1 MFQIVHEGLSLFKDC
16 QFNRPRRHDRYV
28 IAYVAS
34 NSFPVFSIHSLYRF
48 HHNFLRAFCILIFLH
63 AIIFGSV
70 GFSSVLGWTFDL
82 GKAIL
87 LPEAMI
93 NQMDSKDFQ
102 LLAALHQDARQ
113 SYRSLGRRMS
123 LTAPAV
129 RERLE
134 RLQEQGILQGYGL
147 RIDPSIFG
155 RDQLIVVF
163 QGEWTRR
170 DLEKVLASPDVAFA
184 AWRLDGGLIAAVWS
198 TESGRSIRRLADALG
213 AKPSTGA
220 FTERRHDLPPLSV
233 LDLQIID
240 AVIDDPKIPL
250 KKIIELTGLS
260 PKTIRKRLE
269 ALFELSVISILPL
282 LGPKTGSGE
291 VVYYLAVIGD
301 VEMKELHR
309 LFGDAILVN
318 KTQKP
323 PMKYLLCCESDLGSL
338 TAKIKALSKLPG
350 VKSVTTTL
358 NQELQFAT
366 DFMHSLV
373 REQIQKLE
381 QLRIDKTGTIAP
393 KTYAT

>member
-1 MFQIVHEGLSLFKDC
+1 
-16 QFNRPRRHDRYV
+16 
-28 IAYVAS
+28 
-34 NSFPVFSIHSLYRF
+34 
-48 HHNFLRAFCILIFLH
+48 
-63 AIIFGSV
+63 
-70 GFSSVLGWTFDL
+70 
-82 GKAIL
+82 
-87 LPEAMI
+87 MI

-113 SYRSLGRRMS
+113 SYRSLGRRVS

-155 RDQLIVVF
+155 RDQLIVSF
-163 QGEWTRR
+163 QGEWTRK

-198 TESGRSIRRLADALG
+198 TESGRSIRRLADTLG

-220 FTERRHDLPPLSV
+220 FTERRHNLHPLSV

-240 AVIDDPKIPL
+240 AVIDDPTIPL

-301 VEMKELHR
+301 IEMKELHR

-323 PMKYLLCCESDLGSL
+323 PMKYLLCHESDLP
-338 TAKIKALSKLPG
+338 KLKP
-350 VKSVTTTL
+350 
-358 NQELQFAT
+358 
-366 DFMHSLV
+366 
-373 REQIQKLE
+373 
-381 QLRIDKTGTIAP
+381 
-393 KTYAT
+393 